1 MRKQNVA
8 VTDMSTQKTA
18 IRFPCASCAGPM
30 LFDTESQSLKCQ
42 YCGAEQS
49 IENVMEQPQEHS
61 FDNTGEN
68 IAALHDWGTK
78 QHAIHCESCGGET
91 LIPVIQTATLC
102 VFCGSPKVLQ
112 QDDIRSFRPETLI
125 PFQISREEALTS
137 FTAWKRK
144 RWFLPNKFK
153 KQNVGSQLNSIYIP
167 YWTYDTDTY
176 SLYSAEVGIYHYRT
190 VTRTRVV
197 NGKTQTYTA
206 TERYTV
212 WHSTRGDYDR
222 LFDDILI
229 PASGH
234 YNSGLLKKLG
244 DFKLGELLPYKPEY
258 LSGFI
263 SERYSVTR
271 EQGWEKAQDYAGE
284 HLENEIK
291 RKIGG
296 DEIRNLNIRTTYS
309 DITYKHLLLPV
320 WNASYTYKS
329 KPYYYMVNGQTG
341 TVSGHVPRS
350 ALKITLF
357 TLMCLSIAG
366 AIVLFIMNQQ

>member
-1 MRKQNVA
+1 
-8 VTDMSTQKTA
+8 MSTQTTA

-49 IENVMEQPQEHS
+49 IENTMDQPQEHP
-61 FDNTGEN
+61 FDQTGEDVT
-68 IAALHDWGTK
+68 ALHDWGTE
-78 QHAIHCESCGGET
+78 QQAIHCGSCGGET
-91 LIPVIQTATLC
+91 LIPAGQTATVC
-102 VFCGSPKVLQ
+102 VFCGSPKVLPHNEQ
-112 QDDIRSFRPETLI
+112 HSIRPETLI
-125 PFQISREEALTS
+125 PFQISRDEALTS
-137 FTAWKRK
+137 FAAWKRK

-153 KQNVGSQLNSIYIP
+153 KQKVSSQLNCIYIP

-197 NGKTQTYTA
+197 NGKSETYTT

-222 LFDDILI
+222 YFDDILI

-234 YNSGLLKKLG
+234 YNTDLLNKLG
-244 DFKLGELLPYKPEY
+244 DFKLSELRPYKPEY
-258 LSGFI
+258 LSGFV

-271 EQGWEKAQDYAGE
+271 EQGWESAQDRASGQ
-284 HLENEIK
+284 LEDEIK

-296 DEIRNLNIRTTYS
+296 DEIRNLKVRTTYS

-350 ALKITLF
+350 AIKITLF
-357 TLMCLSIAG
+357 TLMCMGIVG
-366 AIVLFIMNQQ
+366 AIILFIMNQQ